1 VVGAVDVGPGPHQ
14 ALDNVLNQGSIL

>member
-14 ALDNVLNQGSIL
+14 ALDNVLNQGSIS